1 MRAMNDITPAD
12 SELTIAL
19 LMLVLLLI
27 VIALVL
33 PRLTGGARSR

>member
-1 MRAMNDITPAD
+1 MNDITPAD

-27 VIALVL
+27 AIALVL

>member
-1 MRAMNDITPAD
+1 MNEITPAD

-27 VIALVL
+27 AIALVL
-33 PRLTGGARSR
+33 PRLTRGARSR

>member
-1 MRAMNDITPAD
+1 MNDITPAD

-27 VIALVL
+27 ALALVL
-33 PRLTGGARSR
+33 PRLTGGVRSR